1 MPHGFGFHLV
11 RRTLRRVAI
20 VGVFAGVLGGCAAPA
35 RGPDEPPP
43 DFALGLSVRGEAR
56 TPLAPAWYI
65 LDADGVLRAGLGV
78 RHEGTPAPVP
88 VRTLRADERAEVWRL
103 AAALDSGGM
112 RVAPTRTVPAPGEA
126 VIHLSRDG
134 RRRTYLVADV
144 GTHDAVARLA
154 AGLAALAWAPGPRQP
169 QIIEPAS
176 GTASM
181 GTPDATIDR

>member
-1 MPHGFGFHLV
+1 M
-11 RRTLRRVAI
+11 
-20 VGVFAGVLGGCAAPA
+20 GVLAGVTGGCVAPA

-78 RHEGTPAPVP
+78 RHAGTPAPVP

-126 VIHLSRDG
+126 VMHLARDG
-134 RRRTYLVADV
+134 RRRTVLVADA
-144 GTHDAVARLA
+144 GAHEDLARLA
-154 AGLAALAWAPGPRQP
+154 ATLAALAWAPGPRQP
-169 QIIEPAS
+169 PIAEPAG
-176 GTASM
+176 GTPST
-181 GTPDATIDR
+181 GTPSTETPDATIDR